1 MYLGWV
7 AGARAAPR
15 RAAAHRRAACPNPLC
30 LGAPRAGPILLIA
43 FSLITWYYSI
53 MLVDAYRYPN
63 VDGPTRNYTYIQAVD
78 RYLGAR
84 APPRPTPPRPCSA
97 ARCRLRCARARAPH
111 RLALTYPN

>member
-1 MYLGWV
+1 MR
-7 AGARAAPR
+7 APPPAAPPLT
-15 RAAAHRRAACPNPLC
+15 AAPP
-30 LGAPRAGPILLIA
+30 APTLFDWARCGPILLIA

-97 ARCRLRCARARAPH
+97 ARCRLCCARPTASP
-111 RLALTYPN
+111 

>member
-1 MYLGWV
+1 MR
-7 AGARAAPR
+7 APRPAAPPLT
-15 RAAAHRRAACPNPLC
+15 AAPP
-30 LGAPRAGPILLIA
+30 APTLFDWARCGPILLIA

>member
-1 MYLGWV
+1 MR
-7 AGARAAPR
+7 APPPAAPPLT
-15 RAAAHRRAACPNPLC
+15 AAPP
-30 LGAPRAGPILLIA
+30 APTLFDWARCGPILLIA

-84 APPRPTPPRPCSA
+84 APPPPPPPPPCSA